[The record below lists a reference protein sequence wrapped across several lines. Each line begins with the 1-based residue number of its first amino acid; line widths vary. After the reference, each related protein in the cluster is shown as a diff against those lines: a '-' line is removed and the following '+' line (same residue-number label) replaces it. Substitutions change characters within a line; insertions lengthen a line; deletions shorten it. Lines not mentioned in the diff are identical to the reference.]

1 MRVFLDSN
9 VVLPGIFFGGVP
21 GRILSAWSDGRFQLV
36 LSPEILDEYRRA
48 GNALARRSAERGAAL
63 APIQGLIATHAVLID
78 VPPLPEPVSQD
89 PDDDKFLAAALA
101 AGAAIVVSGDRHL
114 LAVSEWQGIQVL
126 SPRQFIEADLRED

>member
-1 MRVFLDSN
+1 VFLDSN

-48 GNALARRSAERGAAL
+48 GDELARRSAERGAAL
-63 APIQGLIATHAVLID
+63 APILGLIATHAVLID